1 MKNLA
6 SIRGFKNASIGTIM
20 SWTGT
25 TGDLPKGWL
34 ACDGTTYNDADYPA
48 LVSVI
53 GYTYGGSSGS
63 STFVLPN
70 LNGSNRVPVH
80 KGSAYASS
88 TGGSTTTNI
97 TLNAEWLILNRPNTT
112 VSFSPP

>member
-48 LVSVI
+48 LVAII

-70 LNGSNRVPVH
+70 LNGQNRVPVH
-80 KGSAYASS
+80 DIIVPIEAF
-88 TGGSTTTNI
+88 
-97 TLNAEWLILNRPNTT
+97 LNPLIDAKFFIIVQL
-112 VSFSPP
+112 VSNQFQL